1 MKQKLEIKTLSNED
15 IKFLKEQLNCGYKI
29 LFFISLISI
38 GFPSFCIYLILIDTT
53 ITEKTLAFLGIIVCF
68 GFWTYLTFNRMK
80 KVIKEKRNL
89 NLQEKIEG
97 NIEVLDK
104 EIITIDGDD
113 SNDTYLY
120 LLKVYS
126 EIEKKYK
133 NISVMEKHYNKI
145 QIGKFIWIEYY
156 LDCNYI
162 KTLVFEK
169 ENINYKV
176 FRKYHVSIV

>member
-1 MKQKLEIKTLSNED
+1 MEQKLEIKTLSIED
-15 IKFLKEQLNCGYKI
+15 KFFLKKQLKLGYKI

-38 GFPSFCIYLILIDTT
+38 GFPSFCIYQIFINPT

-104 EIITIDGDD
+104 EIITIDGDN

-133 NISVMEKHYNKI
+133 NISV
-145 QIGKFIWIEYY
+145 
-156 LDCNYI
+156 L
-162 KTLVFEK
+162 
-169 ENINYKV
+169 ENITTKS
-176 FRKYHVSIV
+176 RLVSLFGLSII